1 MNTDQIFRR
10 WMETTDRVIYPMT
23 AAERRKL
30 KIEPERLRKI
40 FRRAFINYQ
49 LKR

>member
-1 MNTDQIFRR
+1 MNTDKAVRR
-10 WMETTDRVIYPMT
+10 WMETTERVIYPMT

-40 FRRAFINYQ
+40 FRRALFIYQ

>member
-1 MNTDQIFRR
+1 MSIEKMIRR

-40 FRRAFINYQ
+40 FRKALSIYQ
-49 LKR
+49 RNK